1 MAVDSFRS
9 AFHFNRV
16 EADEIGFLISAQ
28 SYRPEITR
36 AIRTIRNWNHW
47 KKLQDICSNKI
58 SPGPHPKYSSSGHP
72 CLKTKNVL
80 GLIASTDE
88 IDWVSPTQAAT
99 LKRFF
104 VQNEN
109 ILLNLTGAGSI
120 GRVSIYFGNSQP
132 LTNQHIARLEINK
145 PYDSSYVCSFLS
157 SWWGERAIEQ
167 GISGTTG
174 QLNLVNDHVR
184 SLPIPIPDRLV
195 QNYIGDKVRL
205 AEKLRERSKELEK
218 QGIKEFNAYF
228 GSFIPIPFK
237 KHYQTLASQLD
248 NRIDTWFYNPRFLW
262 AVQAIEDAQAKLTP
276 LGEIAT
282 QITNGGT
289 PRNARFGS
297 RGIRWIRGKDFEHG
311 DIENIDSLPLLDFA
325 SEQTIKRSRLKVG
338 DIILSIK
345 GTVGD
350 VAVVDELLEGCNTNQ
365 DVAKIEIGNLEDANF
380 IASFF
385 ESELGKVLI
394 EQQVYGAVNAFFS
407 LENLRLFG
415 VPDPSSVKADFKSKV
430 SGLRYKSI
438 LYKRLSQ
445 VLTTAAKYLVE
456 ALIEGKLTETELKNA
471 QTALLKEDI
480 EPDKAILTKLTRKG
494 YDISEEP
501 PLFPDLD
508 ALYQATREIN
518 PTSEL

>member
-1 MAVDSFRS
+1 MQKFRTSFQLMTERLDVNYYQPIFIENQQKIESAVTKEFKHLYQTNGIGHTASIEPHYSKNGHGIPYISGKVLKSNQILIDIAERIKLKS
-9 AFHFNRV
+9 HQ
-16 EADEIGFLISAQ
+16 EIMSKSKLKPGYLLIVRKGDVGNACIISQ
-28 SYRPEITR
+28 DMGELNCSSEIM
-36 AIRTIRNWNHW
+36 
-47 KKLQDICSNKI
+47 
-58 SPGPHPKYSSSGHP
+58 
-72 CLKTKNVL
+72 
-80 GLIASTDE
+80 
-88 IDWVSPTQAAT
+88 
-99 LKRFF
+99 FF
-104 VQNEN
+104 E
-109 ILLNLTGAGSI
+109 
-120 GRVSIYFGNSQP
+120 
-132 LTNQHIARLEINK
+132 
-145 PYDSSYVCSFLS
+145 LS
-157 SWWGERAIEQ
+157 SNEDPYYLVSFFNSYHGSLATKRLQRGSLIP
-167 GISGTTG
+167 GVSLLDIP
-174 QLNLVNDHVR
+174 NLK
-184 SLPIPIPDRLV
+184 IFYPDRAV

-205 AEKLRERSKELEK
+205 AEKLRERSKQLEQ
-218 QGIKEFNAYF
+218 QGKEEFNTYF
-228 GSFIPIPFK
+228 GSFKPIPFR
-237 KHYQTLASQLD
+237 KHYRTSISQLD

-262 AVQAIEDAQAKLTP
+262 AVQAIKDAQAKLTP

-289 PRNARFGS
+289 PRNACFGS
-297 RGIRWIRGKDFEHG
+297 KGIRWIRGKDFEHG

-380 IASFF
+380 IASFL

-415 VPDPSSVKADFKSKV
+415 VPEPSSVKAEFKSKV

-471 QTALLKEDI
+471 QTALQKGDI
-480 EPDKAILTKLTRKG
+480 EPDKAILAKLTRQG
-494 YDISEEP
+494 YDIP
-501 PLFPDLD
+501 DKTALFPDLD
-508 ALYQATREIN
+508 ALYEATKEIN
-518 PTSEL
+518 LTSDS